1 METQLVN
8 STVEKSAEHV
18 LGTYIRAPFVLERGA
33 GMWVFDTEGRAYLD
47 FGAGISVNNLGHC
60 DPGVVAAVSDQVTRL
75 SHTCNLYHT
84 APQADLAEMLCR
96 SSFADK
102 VYFANSGAEAI
113 EAAIKFARKYALVTH
128 GPGKTGIV
136 AFHGAF
142 HGRTAGA
149 LALTPKERYQAPFR
163 PLMPGAT
170 YAPFNDCDAAL
181 RVIGPETCA
190 VFVEP
195 VQGEGGIYP
204 ADPAF
209 LRALRDACDAVG
221 ALLVFDEIQCG
232 VGRTGTL
239 WAYEQTGVVPDML
252 TAAKA
257 LGGGLPIGATLLTD
271 RVAAVL
277 EPGDHGSTFAGGPVV
292 CRAALAVLAHIDA
305 PAFLAHVRE
314 MGALLVERLG
324 AIQSPHIRE
333 VRGLGLMIGV
343 ELDIEVAPLIAGG
356 WSRGVLMLNAGT
368 HVLRLLPPL
377 IVEPDH
383 IERLVSALDAML
395 WEIDAV

>member
-1 METQLVN
+1 
-8 STVEKSAEHV
+8 
-18 LGTYIRAPFVLERGA
+18 
-33 GMWVFDTEGRAYLD
+33 
-47 FGAGISVNNLGHC
+47 NLGHC
-60 DPGVVAAVSDQVTRL
+60 DPGIAAAIAQQAAQL
-75 SHTCNLYHT
+75 SHICNLYHH
-84 APQADLAEMLCR
+84 APQAELAEALCTT
-96 SSFADK
+96 SFADK

-136 AFHGAF
+136 TFQGAF

-163 PLMPGAT
+163 PLMPGVT

-181 RVIGPETCA
+181 AAIGPETCA

-195 VQGEGGIYP
+195 IQGEGGIHP
-204 ADPAF
+204 ADPVF
-209 LRALRDACDAVG
+209 LRVLRDACDRVG

-239 WAYEQTGVVPDML
+239 WAYEQTGVTPDML

-257 LGGGLPIGATLLTD
+257 LGGGLPIGVTLLTD
-271 RVAAVL
+271 RVAAAL

-292 CRAALAVLAHIDA
+292 CRAALAVLARASD
-305 PAFLAHVRE
+305 PALLEHVRD
-314 MGALLVERLG
+314 MGARLVEGLH
-324 AIQSPHIRE
+324 ALESPHIRA
-333 VRGLGLMIGV
+333 VRGHGLMIGV
-343 ELDIEVAPLIAGG
+343 ELDIEAGSVIAAG
-356 WSRGVLMLNAGT
+356 WARGVLMLNAGA

-377 IVEPDH
+377 IVQPEH
-383 IERLVSALDAML
+383 IDQMLSALGDIL
-395 WEIDAV
+395 WGIDAV

>member
-1 METQLVN
+1 MEHQSISEVI
-8 STVEKSAEHV
+8 EKSNEHV
-18 LGTYIRAPFVLERGA
+18 LGTYVRAPFVLDRGE
-33 GMWVFDTEGRAYLD
+33 GMWVYDGDGRAYLD

-60 DPGVVAAVSDQVTRL
+60 DPGIVAAISEQAAQL

-84 APQADLAEMLCR
+84 APQAELAEALCQT
-96 SSFADK
+96 SFADK

-113 EAAIKFARKYALVTH
+113 EAAIKFARKFALVNH

-136 AFHGAF
+136 AFQGAF

-163 PLMPGAT
+163 PLMPGVS

-181 RVIGPETCA
+181 AAIGPETCA

-195 VQGEGGIYP
+195 IQGEGGIHP
-204 ADPAF
+204 ADPVF
-209 LRALRDACDAVG
+209 LRVLRDACDRVG

-239 WAYEQTGVVPDML
+239 WAYEQTGVPPDML

-257 LGGGLPIGATLLTD
+257 LGGGLPIGVTLLTD
-271 RVAAVL
+271 RVAAAL

-292 CRAALAVLAHIDA
+292 CRAALAVLARASD
-305 PAFLAHVRE
+305 PALLEHVRD
-314 MGALLVERLG
+314 MGARLVEGLH
-324 AIQSPHIRE
+324 ALESPHIRA
-333 VRGLGLMIGV
+333 VRGHGLMIGV
-343 ELDIEVAPLIAGG
+343 ELDIEAGPVIAAG
-356 WSRGVLMLNAGT
+356 WARGVLMLNAGT

-377 IVEPDH
+377 IVQPEH
-383 IERLVSALDAML
+383 IDQMLSALGDIL
-395 WEIDAV
+395 WGIDAV

>member
-1 METQLVN
+1 MHP
-8 STVEKSAEHV
+8 TVDKTARYV
-18 LGTYIRAPFVLERGA
+18 LGTYMRAPFVLDRAE
-33 GMWVFDTEGRAYLD
+33 GMHVYDTEGRAYLD

-60 DPGVVAAVSDQVTRL
+60 DPDVVAAVTGQIARL
-75 SHTCNLYHT
+75 SHVCNLFHST
-84 APQADLAEMLCR
+84 PQADLAEALCE

-102 VYFANSGAEAI
+102 VYFANSGTEAI
-113 EAAIKFARKYALVTH
+113 EAAIKFARKYARVIH

-136 AFHGAF
+136 AFYGAF

-163 PLMPGAT
+163 PLMPGVT
-170 YAPFNDCDAAL
+170 FAPFNDAEAAL
-181 RVIGPETCA
+181 KVIGPETCA

-195 VQGEGGIYP
+195 IQGEGGIHP

-209 LRALRDACDAVG
+209 LQALRDACDRFG

-252 TAAKA
+252 TTAKA

-271 RVAAVL
+271 RVAATL

-292 CRAALAVLAHIDA
+292 CQAALAVLARISD
-305 PAFLAHVRE
+305 PVFLGHVRS
-314 MGALLVERLG
+314 MGELLTNCLHGVR
-324 AIQSPHIRE
+324 SPHIRE
-333 VRGLGLMIGV
+333 IRGRGLMIGV
-343 ELDIEVAPLIAGG
+343 ELDCDVAPVIGAGHR
-356 WSRGVLMLNAGT
+356 RGVLMLNAGT

-377 IVEPDH
+377 IVQPEH
-383 IERLVSALDAML
+383 IEQFTAVFAEALAELDA
-395 WEIDAV
+395 A